1 MKQLYIRLRDLFSSL
16 GYNIAPYGEN
26 TMPTEERD
34 MLIDIQEISEIES
47 GFVCMRGMITL
58 SFINQNDWEEHEKTI
73 REAFISCIPMGDRE
87 CEEMMAL
94 PDRSNDLTI
103 LSVPFF
109 SDITAEMDE
118 ETASETQSA
127 TIEFYFQF

>member
-1 MKQLYIRLRDLFSSL
+1 MKVLYNKLKELFSTI

-34 MLIDIQEISEIES
+34 MIIDIQEVSEIES
-47 GFVCMRGMITL
+47 GFLCMRGMITL
-58 SFINQNDWEEHEKTI
+58 SFINQNDWEEHEKLI
-73 REAFISCIPMGDRE
+73 REAFISCIPMEDRE
-87 CEEMMAL
+87 CEEMMVL
-94 PDRSNDLTI
+94 PDRSDELTI

>member
-1 MKQLYIRLRDLFSSL
+1 MKQLYIRLKDLFSSL

-34 MLIDIQEISEIES
+34 MLIDIQEVSEIES
-47 GFVCMRGMITL
+47 GFLCMRGIIIL
-58 SFINQNDWEEHEKTI
+58 SFINQNNWEEHEKTI

-94 PDRSNDLTI
+94 PDRSDELTI